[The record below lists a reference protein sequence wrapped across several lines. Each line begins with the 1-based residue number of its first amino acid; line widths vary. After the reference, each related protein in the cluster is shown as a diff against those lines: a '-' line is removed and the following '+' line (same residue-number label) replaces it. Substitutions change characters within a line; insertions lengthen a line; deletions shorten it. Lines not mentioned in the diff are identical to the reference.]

1 MRAVSLRALANRAG
15 CVLGAIGLTED
26 RGGKIEV
33 AETEWNMKDLE
44 YPGRSWG
51 SPYDWEFLMQKKA
64 CMAK

>member
-15 CVLGAIGLTED
+15 CALGAMGLTED

-51 SPYDWEFLMQKKA
+51 SSL
-64 CMAK
+64 